1 MYYQDIE
8 EYKDSQFQRLV
19 GVKRSLFE
27 KMVHVVSEYKHDQKK
42 HRSRGRPPKLSI
54 ADQVLVMLM
63 YYREYRTFFHLGS
76 SYGLSETQCWRV
88 VTNIEAIL
96 IAADLFHLPGK
107 KKLIGDKIS
116 YEVVVVDVSESPV
129 ERPKKNSVGIIRAK
143 RKDIR

>member
-1 MYYQDIE
+1 
-8 EYKDSQFQRLV
+8 
-19 GVKRSLFE
+19 
-27 KMVHVVSEYKHDQKK
+27 
-42 HRSRGRPPKLSI
+42 
-54 ADQVLVMLM
+54 MLM
-63 YYREYRTFFHLGS
+63 YYREYRTFFHIGS

-129 ERPKKNSVGIIRAK
+129 ERPKKNSAGIIRAK
-143 RKDIR
+143 RKGIQ